1 MLIGCSVIVLY
12 LAAIFIL
19 PAVFFNTGISLPQ
32 ELELDLLISV
42 IIGFI
47 GTGVLGFASDE
58 KLCQLK
64 LPIFSVSVLTMLM
77 VYSLMGMLIIGFTDI
92 DSFLAQQLAKKILI
106 YIIYLFIAI
115 ILDVL
120 KSKGY
125 IKGPQTMK

>member
-1 MLIGCSVIVLY
+1 MFGYCIVLSSD
-12 LAAIFIL
+12 I
-19 PAVFFNTGISLPQ
+19 VFFNTGISLPQ

-92 DSFLAQQLAKKILI
+92 DSFSAQQLAKKN
-106 YIIYLFIAI
+106 
-115 ILDVL
+115 
-120 KSKGY
+120 
-125 IKGPQTMK
+125 